1 MKFCR
6 DCQHFNEKTDNCQ
19 HHSNSPVT
27 DIVSGS
33 RSYIPAEIC
42 RHINV
47 LCGTY
52 ALNWQARIV
61 PEVTPGLP
69 EDWEGA

>member
-6 DCQHFNEKTDNCQ
+6 DCHHFNPKTDNCQ
-19 HHSNSPVT
+19 HPDNSPVT

-33 RSYIPAEIC
+33 RSYIPAEVC

-52 ALNWQARIV
+52 ALNWRPLDI
-61 PEVTPGLP
+61 PDITPGLP
-69 EDWEGA
+69 ADWEGA